1 MNRGLLA
8 SGAIAVLIGCVVIID
23 PGVIGGFSLPSEFI
37 TAVGLLALIEALRAG
52 YSRFSRSVDTPDLP
66 EPERRQV
73 ASVPG
78 TEFDEQ
84 IASVTRRSKV
94 GSVRDRDRIR
104 DQLTETAIEVLVR
117 YDGDTP
123 DRARERLRTGSWTD
137 DHTAAYFF
145 VPASEIQ
152 TSVTEWIGRTV
163 TGDAAFRQRARRAV
177 IALTD
182 RIDVEGTDER

>member
-1 MNRGLLA
+1 MNQGLLA

-23 PGVIGGFSLPSEFI
+23 PGVIGGFSLPPELI
-37 TAVGLLALIEALRAG
+37 TVVGLLALIEALRAG
-52 YSRFSRSVDTPDLP
+52 YSRFSRSVDAPDLP

-78 TEFDEQ
+78 TEFDDRL
-84 IASVTRRSKV
+84 ASVTRRSKV

-104 DQLTETAIEVLVR
+104 DQLTEIAIEVLVR
-117 YDGDTP
+117 YDGNTP

-137 DHTAAYFF
+137 DRVAAYFF

-152 TSVTEWIGRTV
+152 PSITEWIGRTV
-163 TGDAAFRQRARRAV
+163 TGDAAFRQRARRAIV
-177 IALTD
+177 ALTD
-182 RIDVEGTDER
+182 RIEVEETDER